1 MSKSLLDQEPIYCV
15 EQIKI
20 PNGLPTMLK
29 TFAKEVIRAQPKDL
43 EDFALK
49 YFQRLITMIKLDI
62 TAPPPSMDQLVDM
75 YQQTKDLEYIN
86 QKPLAEIAA
95 KCKVHDA
102 AVENVFKL
110 ANFPSDL
117 VDPKE
122 FILLLL
128 TTTAKSFVAVM
139 RGMFQLFGSKTGG
152 KLPVPL
158 FFLLVNHLA
167 KRDKEIKQEMI
178 ARLQEDLATKEMKE
192 VVLHNIQK
200 NPIMVEFFN
209 SDKDKSLVWYYKSP
223 IKWPPFSQIWMFFVQ
238 SNLKYYQRSLALV
251 GSNFMP

>member
-1 MSKSLLDQEPIYCV
+1 MSKSLLDQDPIYCV

-29 TFAKEVIRAQPKDL
+29 TFAKEAIRAQPTDL

-49 YFQRLITMIKLDI
+49 YFQKLLMMIKLDV
-62 TAPPPSMDQLVDM
+62 TAPPPSMDQLISL
-75 YQQTKDLEYIN
+75 YQQTKELEYIN
-86 QKPLAEIAA
+86 QKPLADIAT
-95 KCKVHDA
+95 KCKVHRA
-102 AVENVFKL
+102 AIENVFKL

-139 RGMFQLFGSKTGG
+139 RGMFKLFGAKTNE

-167 KRDKEIKQEMI
+167 KRDKEIKMEMI
-178 ARLQEDLATKEMKE
+178 GRLQQELTQKQTKE
-192 VVLHNIQK
+192 VSLADIQTH
-200 NPIMVEFFN
+200 PIMIEFFQ
-209 SDKDKSLVWYYKSP
+209 SDKTKSLVT
-223 IKWPPFSQIWMFFVQ
+223 
-238 SNLKYYQRSLALV
+238 
-251 GSNFMP
+251 